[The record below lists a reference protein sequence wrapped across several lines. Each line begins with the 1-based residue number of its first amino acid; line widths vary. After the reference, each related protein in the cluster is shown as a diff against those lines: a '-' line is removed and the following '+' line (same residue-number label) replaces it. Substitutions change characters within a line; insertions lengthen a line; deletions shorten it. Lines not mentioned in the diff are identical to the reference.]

1 MSVTRFVMVGAVAGV
16 VMTMTA
22 GWLIT
27 GFLCHRFQ
35 KATPSTWRPEGWTQH
50 ALAMLWSG
58 IGGAA
63 LGGFDAQ
70 VAWSHSSATSALAF
84 GALLWGAI
92 GAPVIATLATYV
104 NLHVIV
110 VAGLLLEWLL
120 FALGA
125 TLA

>member
-27 GFLCHRFQ
+27 
-35 KATPSTWRPEGWTQH
+35 
-50 ALAMLWSG
+50 
-58 IGGAA
+58 
-63 LGGFDAQ
+63 
-70 VAWSHSSATSALAF
+70 AF
-84 GALLWGAI
+84 GALLWSAI
-92 GAPVIATLATYV
+92 AGPVIATIATYV

-125 TLA
+125 TLACWVWRT